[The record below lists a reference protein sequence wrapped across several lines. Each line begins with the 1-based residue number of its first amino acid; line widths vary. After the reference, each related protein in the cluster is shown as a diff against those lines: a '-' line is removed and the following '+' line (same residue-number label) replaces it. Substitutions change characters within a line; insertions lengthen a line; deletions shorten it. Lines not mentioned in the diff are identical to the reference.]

1 MKRTRKS
8 QARRGRGR
16 QRVTFVHPKKRSPSP
31 EPKLEDLEPYF
42 TAAEMGAMFK
52 KEFGMDM
59 KTFRQGFVLQGIFLS
74 RESALL
80 IL

>member
-8 QARRGRGR
+8 QSRRSRGR
-16 QRVTFVHPKKRSPSP
+16 QRGSVARSKKKSPTP
-31 EPKLEDLEPYF
+31 EPKLEDLEPHF

-59 KTFRQGFVLQGIFLS
+59 RTFRQV
-74 RESALL
+74 
-80 IL
+80 